1 MATRNFHPYLVHQ
14 ERLPKSVHP
23 RAFLQPKSK
32 ADPIKSPQ
40 ALPLSPTV
48 TKINPNGIS
57 ALSIDVHFLT
67 DFVSSLQNPIL
78 QQNLDELQQTVALME
93 SDNSDEFYDS
103 GLRNRK
109 YGQVNPLNGPL
120 LLEKITKVV
129 EAAPSTVAGTAAE
142 RLKGFGTRFG
152 MR

>member
-1 MATRNFHPYLVHQ
+1 
-14 ERLPKSVHP
+14 
-23 RAFLQPKSK
+23 
-32 ADPIKSPQ
+32 
-40 ALPLSPTV
+40 
-48 TKINPNGIS
+48 
-57 ALSIDVHFLT
+57 
-67 DFVSSLQNPIL
+67 
-78 QQNLDELQQTVALME
+78 ME

-109 YGQVNPLNGPL
+109 YGQVNPMNGPL

-129 EAAPSTVAGTAAE
+129 EAPSTTVVAGAAE

>member
-1 MATRNFHPYLVHQ
+1 MTALATDVR
-14 ERLPKSVHP
+14 
-23 RAFLQPKSK
+23 FL
-32 ADPIKSPQ
+32 
-40 ALPLSPTV
+40 
-48 TKINPNGIS
+48 N
-57 ALSIDVHFLT
+57 

-93 SDNSDEFYDS
+93 ADNSDEFYDS

-109 YGQVNPLNGPL
+109 YGQVNPMNGPL

-129 EAAPSTVAGTAAE
+129 EAAPQGSVGATAAE
-142 RLKGFGTRFG
+142 RLKGLGTRFG

>member
-1 MATRNFHPYLVHQ
+1 
-14 ERLPKSVHP
+14 
-23 RAFLQPKSK
+23 
-32 ADPIKSPQ
+32 
-40 ALPLSPTV
+40 
-48 TKINPNGIS
+48 
-57 ALSIDVHFLT
+57 
-67 DFVSSLQNPIL
+67 
-78 QQNLDELQQTVALME
+78 ME

-129 EAAPSTVAGTAAE
+129 EAAPQTAAASAAE

>member
-1 MATRNFHPYLVHQ
+1 M
-14 ERLPKSVHP
+14 
-23 RAFLQPKSK
+23 
-32 ADPIKSPQ
+32 
-40 ALPLSPTV
+40 
-48 TKINPNGIS
+48 
-57 ALSIDVHFLT
+57 HFLS

-120 LLEKITKVV
+120 LLEKITRVV
-129 EAAPSTVAGTAAE
+129 EAAPQTVAGSAAE

>member
-1 MATRNFHPYLVHQ
+1 
-14 ERLPKSVHP
+14 
-23 RAFLQPKSK
+23 
-32 ADPIKSPQ
+32 
-40 ALPLSPTV
+40 
-48 TKINPNGIS
+48 
-57 ALSIDVHFLT
+57 
-67 DFVSSLQNPIL
+67 
-78 QQNLDELQQTVALME
+78 ME

-129 EAAPSTVAGTAAE
+129 DVPAVVTGGVSAAE
-142 RLKGFGTRFG
+142 RLKGLGTRFG

>member
-1 MATRNFHPYLVHQ
+1 
-14 ERLPKSVHP
+14 
-23 RAFLQPKSK
+23 
-32 ADPIKSPQ
+32 
-40 ALPLSPTV
+40 
-48 TKINPNGIS
+48 
-57 ALSIDVHFLT
+57 
-67 DFVSSLQNPIL
+67 
-78 QQNLDELQQTVALME
+78 ME

-109 YGQVNPLNGPL
+109 YGQVNPLNGPV

-129 EAAPSTVAGTAAE
+129 EAPRETQGMGASAAE